1 MAPTTPTLSIW
12 RWGVDTNTVAAWRV
26 VFLNAIILTFF
37 VAGFIYTLL
46 FESVGAYFHAWFV
59 FPIMLG
65 FATALVLNR
74 IGKFRVARVVH
85 ILLFDGVVAFY
96 AASFGEATQIHFL
109 LLGAITL
116 SLALGEEREYGFL
129 AIALV
134 VPVAAWLGL
143 EYFDFHVPYVPT
155 VDVPPEWARLVARI
169 VTLTTAVLL
178 FLSMAY
184 LYRHTEDLE
193 HDLRAALTKLE
204 GEMVMARDI
213 RNVIAPRPIQL
224 PGFEHAA
231 LLLTKGDEGGDCYDL
246 IPDTAS
252 APEPHGTFLLIGHL
266 AGQGVAAG
274 LAQLLLQTTT
284 RTILTAQSAHSDVP
298 HDLGK
303 TIATIE
309 DAMKQPLAELG
320 IEDPIALALV
330 RLERGGKLTF
340 AGNYGAL
347 LLHRWKRRG
356 HAVDDAVEL
365 LRPSIGTTLARDV
378 ERGDRVLLYTP
389 GVDRATLQDQPL
401 GHDGLAAKLAQVCN
415 ALQPIDQTLTEV
427 RTQLFG
433 YQRHGDALLLMAGR
447 EDLFASIELLPD
459 WSSVDRVREQATTL
473 FAELPSA
480 VADAGLMTAVELTEN
495 AVKYGMGD
503 ASTQHPCIELYVNPS
518 LIEIAVVSRAV
529 DPQRVTEAERLID
542 RINTLGTAEELYV
555 ERMAMLAKEDA
566 TGSGL
571 GFLRISHEG
580 GFTLSYEREPDAFY
594 IIARRSLDA

>member
-1 MAPTTPTLSIW
+1 MPPSTPTLPIW
-12 RWGVDTNTVAAWRV
+12 RWGVDTNSVAAWRV

-59 FPIMLG
+59 FPIMVG
-65 FATALVLNR
+65 FAIALVLNR
-74 IGKFRVARVVH
+74 IGRFRVARVVH

-116 SLALGEEREYGFL
+116 SLALGGEREYGFL
-129 AIALV
+129 TIAIV
-134 VPVAAWLGL
+134 VPVTAWLGL

-155 VDVPPEWARLVARI
+155 VDVPPAWAQLVGRI
-169 VTLTTAVLL
+169 VMLTTAVLL

-213 RNVIAPRPIQL
+213 RTVIAPRPIAL
-224 PGFEHAA
+224 PGFEQAA

-246 IPDTAS
+246 ILDAAN
-252 APEPHGTFLLIGHL
+252 APEPRGTFLLLGHL

-284 RTILTAQSAHSDVP
+284 RTILAAQAERGGAAIE
-298 HDLGK
+298 LCE
-303 TIATIE
+303 TIGAIE

-320 IEDPIALALV
+320 IDEPIAISLV
-330 RLERGGKLTF
+330 RLERGGKLAL
-340 AGNYGAL
+340 AGDYGAI
-347 LLHRWKRRG
+347 LLHRWKRRDSDG
-356 HAVDDAVEL
+356 AVEL
-365 LRPSIGTTLARDV
+365 LRPSRNATLRRDV
-378 ERGDRVLLYTP
+378 ERGDRILVYTP
-389 GVDRATLQDQPL
+389 GVDGATLQDQPL
-401 GHDGLAAKLAQVCN
+401 GHAGLAAKVAQVCTV
-415 ALQPIDQTLTEV
+415 LQPIDQTLTAV

-433 YQRHGDALLLMAGR
+433 YQRQSDALLWMGGR
-447 EDLFASIELLPD
+447 EDPFASIELLPD
-459 WSSVDRVREQATTL
+459 WSSVDRVREQATL
-473 FAELPSA
+473 LLAELPPA
-480 VADAGLMTAVELTEN
+480 VADAGLMTAIELAEN
-495 AVKYGMGD
+495 AVKYGMGG
-503 ASTQHPCIELYVNPS
+503 ATALRPCIEVYVNPS
-518 LIEIAVVSRAV
+518 LIEVAVVSRAV
-529 DPQRVTEAERLID
+529 DPQRVAEAQRLID

-555 ERMAMLAKEDA
+555 ERLALLAKEDT

-580 GFTLSYEREPDAFY
+580 GFTLSYEQEPDAFY

>member
-1 MAPTTPTLSIW
+1 MTPSTPTLRIW
-12 RWGVDTNTVAAWRV
+12 RWGVDTNAVAAWRV

-37 VAGFIYTLL
+37 VAGFVYTLL

-59 FPIMLG
+59 FPIMVG
-65 FATALVLNR
+65 FAIALVLNR
-74 IGKFRVARVVH
+74 VGLFRVARIVH

-116 SLALGEEREYGFL
+116 SLALGGEREYGFL
-129 AIALV
+129 SIALV
-134 VPVAAWLGL
+134 VPVAAWLVL

-155 VDVPPEWARLVARI
+155 VDVPPDWAQLVSRI
-169 VTLTTAVLL
+169 VMLTTAVLL

-193 HDLRAALTKLE
+193 HDLRAALAKLE

-213 RNVIAPRPIQL
+213 RTVIAPRPIPL

-246 IPDTAS
+246 IPDTAIT
-252 APEPHGTFLLIGHL
+252 PEPRGTYLLIGHL

-284 RTILTAQSAHSDVP
+284 RTILTAQAASPEVVE
-298 HDLGK
+298 LGK
-303 TIATIE
+303 TIGAIE
-309 DAMKQPLAELG
+309 DAMTQPLAELG
-320 IEDPIALALV
+320 IDEPIAITLV
-330 RLERGGKLTF
+330 RLERGGKLSL
-340 AGNYGAL
+340 AGTYGAL
-347 LLHRWKRRG
+347 LMHRWKRRG
-356 HAVDDAVEL
+356 QHGAVEVL
-365 LRPSIGTTLARDV
+365 HPTRDTAQQRDV

-389 GVDRATLQDQPL
+389 GVHSATLQEQPL
-401 GHDGLAAKLAQVCN
+401 GHDGLAAKVAQVCN
-415 ALQPIDQTLTEV
+415 VLQPIDQTLTAV

-433 YQRHGDALLLMAGR
+433 YQRHSDALLLMAGR

-459 WSSVDRVREQATTL
+459 WSSVDRVREQATAL
-473 FAELPSA
+473 FAELPA
-480 VADAGLMTAVELTEN
+480 AAADAGLMTAIELTEN

-503 ASTQHPCIELYVNPS
+503 AAGLHPCIELYVNPS

-529 DPQRVTEAERLID
+529 DPQRIGEAQRLID

-555 ERMAMLAKEDA
+555 ERMAVLAKEDV

-580 GFTLSYEREPDAFY
+580 GFTLSYEQEPDAFY